1 MGKKLTLR
9 EWRRKTLLSAAEV
22 ARRAEL
28 TPRILLNA
36 EKYDP
41 TQGAKQSKPT
51 EITLLKLVNMY
62 REFFEGNQ
70 RLLGDDVLPKDP
82 SDFAGISIYDP
93 NIDRAP
99 RTSSKKQHE
108 SLNLNF

>member
-9 EWRRKTLLSAAEV
+9 EWRTKTRLSAAEV
-22 ARRAEL
+22 ARRAEV

-36 EKYDP
+36 EKYDAAL
-41 TQGAKQSKPT
+41 QGVKQAKPT
-51 EITLLKLVNMY
+51 EITLLKLMDVY
-62 REFFEGNQ
+62 QAFFKGKPE
-70 RLLGDDVLPKDP
+70 LLGDDELPVKP

-93 NIDRAP
+93 NVDRAP

-108 SLNLNF
+108 SLNY